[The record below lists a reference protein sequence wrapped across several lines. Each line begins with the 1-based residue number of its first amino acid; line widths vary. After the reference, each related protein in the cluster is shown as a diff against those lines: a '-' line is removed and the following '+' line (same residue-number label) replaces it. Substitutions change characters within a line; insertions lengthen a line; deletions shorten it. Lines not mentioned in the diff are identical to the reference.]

1 MKMRIPTNQE
11 YDKLIDL
18 TNGAAEK
25 MHWWE
30 MYSWVDDTEDELGL
44 PEWARVVRG
53 YHSARHW
60 NNSTATSRH
69 VGVGFRP
76 VIEPMPTDTL
86 PSEGELCVIGTL
98 YMDGKPVKVPK
109 NPVQNGDIVNYIPGT
124 KLEMRKP
131 LDAPDYQVTG
141 FHLGNGV
148 FVADRVLLRYIS
160 YADIEETTVD
170 IPKSA
175 TEVFV
180 YISEDGLIE
189 VYSTDD
195 SIQVTLIDAERDD
208 PVELAEAEAQKAILD
223 KKVDDG
229 TVTCIYA

>member
-11 YDKLIDL
+11 YDKLVAL
-18 TNGAAEK
+18 TDGANEK
-25 MHWWE
+25 MHWE
-30 MYSWVDDTEDELGL
+30 RIFSWVNDTENEFRLVS
-44 PEWARVVRG
+44 PNRAVRG
-53 YHSARHW
+53 YPSARYW
-60 NNSTATSRH
+60 IDSRAEDRDMSI
-69 VGVGFRP
+69 GFRP
-76 VIEPMPTDTL
+76 AVEGLT
-86 PSEGELCVIGTL
+86 SEGELCVIGTL
-98 YMDGKPVKVPK
+98 YMDEKPVKVPQ
-109 NPVQNGDIVNYIPGT
+109 NPTNVGDIVDYIPGA
-124 KLEMRKP
+124 KLEIREP
-131 LDAPDYQVTG
+131 LDDPDYQVTG

-148 FVADRVLLRYIS
+148 FVADRVLLKNIS